1 MTAKKK
7 VDIQKTGSRE
17 ICGIINLVV
26 FVLLCLSLFSYDWRD
41 ISWLEDP
48 PKETP
53 NNMFGRVGAWVS
65 FFLFN
70 AFGLGAYLVPFV
82 FLGVALIQFLR
93 QDLRALP
100 KFGWGFLIVC
110 AVSGL
115 LQVQY
120 ESFLTTCRELN
131 LDHAGG
137 RLSIEIVDG
146 VLVFLVK
153 PLGATL
159 ICSFLLFIG
168 LVMFVGWNEMI
179 NGSKKGVAWGRGLAA
194 NARARAYERQNH
206 VEQMQLEREELQRQ
220 RERLEQM
227 VEEKKEKPRKRKRR
241 SQVVEAP
248 VEPVPEPDPIP
259 EPEPEPE
266 PFVEPEPEPEPIPE
280 PEPPKKKK
288 ALLKRKPAPAPEP
301 EPE

>member
-168 LVMFVGWNEMI
+168 IVMFVGWNEMI
-179 NGSKKGVAWGRGLAA
+179 NGSKKGVAWSRGLAA

-206 VEQMQLEREELQRQ
+206 AEQAPPVLLRPDSDAYACVASPFSPPPSAQDAHAAA
-220 RERLEQM
+220 
-227 VEEKKEKPRKRKRR
+227 
-241 SQVVEAP
+241 EA
-248 VEPVPEPDPIP
+248 
-259 EPEPEPE
+259 
-266 PFVEPEPEPEPIPE
+266 
-280 PEPPKKKK
+280 
-288 ALLKRKPAPAPEP
+288 LPAPIASVRHDFDARKHGHAHSLQVLDSRQPLSCCH
-301 EPE
+301 